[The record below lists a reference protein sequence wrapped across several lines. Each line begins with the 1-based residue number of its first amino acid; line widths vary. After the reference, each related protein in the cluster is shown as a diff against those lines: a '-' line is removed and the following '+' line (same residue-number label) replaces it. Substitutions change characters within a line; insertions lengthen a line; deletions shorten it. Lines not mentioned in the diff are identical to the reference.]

1 MRVNLHIKYHTDND
15 KTDKLRDLGLDVPD
29 GETDYRPFSLEAS
42 HIIGF
47 YPNPDG
53 GCFVMIGDMEL
64 TVREGFK
71 QLNQILC
78 DAGK

>member
-1 MRVNLHIKYHTDND
+1 MRINLHIKCYVDDD
-15 KTDKLRDLGLDVPD
+15 KTERLRDLGLEVED
-29 GETDYRPFSLEAS
+29 GQTEYRPFSIEANN
-42 HIIGF
+42 IIGF

-64 TVREGFK
+64 TVQEGFK